1 MHVIEELSLIVQT
14 LCWFQNRSFKYC
26 AAFDKLTCLDCL
38 LSNLPLI
45 TFQNIARSF
54 VVLIIYF
61 VIFFS
66 VNTHN
71 NSLFH
76 SYLQLVF
83 IYTTSLHHIFINL
96 PC

>member
-61 VIFFS
+61 VIFLVLTRIIIHYSIPICNWF
-66 VNTHN
+66 
-71 NSLFH
+71 LFIQH
-76 SYLQLVF
+76 AF
-83 IYTTSLHHIFINL
+83 NIY
-96 PC
+96 